1 MRPRVRFRFGCY
13 GTAMPAVTPSAPA
26 VTARTRRRTPSQA
39 RSRELVGKVLDA
51 ASRIVVGQ
59 GVDALT
65 TRSIAAA
72 ADIPVASLYQYFA
85 DRDAILLAL
94 VERDTEE
101 MDQQVR
107 SDLAALETL
116 SVSALVETTMRAY
129 TKVYARRADFVEI
142 WLRGRTNAA
151 VHEFG
156 RRHNQRTARE
166 LRDFAIGAGLAR
178 PDLPLA
184 AAELAVEIGDR
195 VFQLAYET
203 RGDGDEFLVEEGI
216 SMVTAYL
223 LGYATPAGVE
233 GVTA

>member
-1 MRPRVRFRFGCY
+1 
-13 GTAMPAVTPSAPA
+13 MPAVTPSVRSA
-26 VTARTRRRTPSQA
+26 VPTAARRRTPSQA

-59 GVDALT
+59 GVDAVT

-107 SDLAALETL
+107 ADLAALETL
-116 SVSALVETTMRAY
+116 SVAALVETTMRAY

-151 VHEFG
+151 IHEFG

-166 LRDFAIGAGLAR
+166 LRDVAIGAGLAR
-178 PDLPLA
+178 PDLPPA

-203 RGDGDEFLVEEGI
+203 RDDGDEFLVEEGI

-223 LGYATPAGVE
+223 LRYATPAGVE
-233 GVTA
+233 GVPA

>member
-1 MRPRVRFRFGCY
+1 
-13 GTAMPAVTPSAPA
+13 MPAVTPSTATA
-26 VTARTRRRTPSQA
+26 VRRRTPSQA
-39 RSRELVGKVLDA
+39 RSRERVGKVLDA
-51 ASRIVVGQ
+51 ASQIVVAQ
-59 GVDALT
+59 GIDALS

-72 ADIPVASLYQYFA
+72 AGIPVASLYQYFS

-101 MDQQVR
+101 MDEQVR
-107 SDLAALETL
+107 ADLAALETL
-116 SVSALVETTMRAY
+116 SIASLVETTMRAY
-129 TKVYARRADFVEI
+129 TKVYARRRDFVEI

-156 RRHNQRTARE
+156 RRHNQRTAGE

-178 PDLPLA
+178 PDLPPA

-203 RGDGDEFLVEEGI
+203 RDDGEQFLVDEGI
-216 SMVTAYL
+216 AMVTAYL
-223 LGYATPAGVE
+223 MTYATPAGIG
-233 GVTA
+233 GVPR

>member
-1 MRPRVRFRFGCY
+1 
-13 GTAMPAVTPSAPA
+13 MPAVTPSTATA
-26 VTARTRRRTPSQA
+26 VRRRTPSQA
-39 RSRELVGKVLDA
+39 RSRERVGKVLDA
-51 ASRIVVGQ
+51 ASQIVVAQ
-59 GVDALT
+59 GIDSLS

-72 ADIPVASLYQYFA
+72 AGIPVASLYQYFS

-101 MDQQVR
+101 MDEQVR
-107 SDLAALETL
+107 ADLAALETL
-116 SVSALVETTMRAY
+116 SIASLVETTMRAY
-129 TKVYARRADFVEI
+129 TKVYARRRDFVEI

-156 RRHNQRTARE
+156 RRHNQRTAGE

-178 PDLPLA
+178 PDLPAA

-203 RGDGDEFLVEEGI
+203 RDDGEQFLVDEGI
-216 SMVTAYL
+216 AMVTAYL
-223 LGYATPAGVE
+223 MTYATLDGIAGVP
-233 GVTA
+233 G